1 MMTITVW
8 RVKVAPQVAVLL
20 PLQAALRVQVAPVLP
35 PLLRRRRP
43 LHHPQVLRPQ
53 ALVLARAP
61 VAAPVPAR
69 ALALVAVP
77 VPARLQVRK
86 QTIEIEK
93 ESLRKTKAIILRN
106 KKRREQRLTHDI
118 IVSLS

>member
-69 ALALVAVP
+69 ALVAVP

>member
-20 PLQAALRVQVAPVLP
+20 PLQAALRVQVAPVLL

-43 LHHPQVLRPQ
+43 LHHPQVPRPQAAPQ
-53 ALVLARAP
+53 ALVL
-61 VAAPVPAR
+61 AR